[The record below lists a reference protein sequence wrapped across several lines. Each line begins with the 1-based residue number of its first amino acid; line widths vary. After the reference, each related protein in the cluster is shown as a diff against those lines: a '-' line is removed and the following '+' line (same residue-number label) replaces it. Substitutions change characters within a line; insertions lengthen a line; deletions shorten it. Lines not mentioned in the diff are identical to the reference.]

1 MPLVVYEMAIF
12 SVVFVLDVA
21 ILQREAYRRSLL
33 RQNPVSALTFTKRLD
48 KTKSHAKIPP
58 ISGKPHCSLA
68 RLFVIAG
75 IYDSQPAAAISR

>member
-1 MPLVVYEMAIF
+1 MAIF
-12 SVVFVLDVA
+12 SVVFVIVWLSSREKNIVVA
-21 ILQREAYRRSLL
+21 AKDG
-33 RQNPVSALTFTKRLD
+33 PGSALTFTKTLD

-58 ISGKPHCSLA
+58 ISGKPHCSPA